1 MKIANF
7 ALVILSALLLPA
19 CADPYYSIR
28 GEAVLLIENDIR
40 FLEKNENDLCS
51 IKEMHEN
58 GDISRGKCLAM
69 YYDNT
74 ENDRAKKEVAKRASY
89 ILTHPDEFDR
99 NFSERLSE
107 ATTKTMDC
115 TTYIKQNC
123 M

>member
-1 MKIANF
+1 MKNRNL
-7 ALVILSALLLPA
+7 ALAFLSALLLPG
-19 CADPYYSIR
+19 CADPYFSIR

-40 FLEKNENDLCS
+40 YLEKYESNLCS

-58 GDISRGKCLAM
+58 GEISRGKCLAM

-74 ENDRAKKEVAKRASY
+74 ENDRVKNEVAKRASY
-89 ILTHPDEFDR
+89 ILSNPDEFDKD
-99 NFSERLSE
+99 FSNRLSE
-107 ATTKTMDC
+107 VTTNTVDC